1 MSISFIVTI
10 GMNRMKNFRL
20 AIILFITGMSFIFN
34 YPAPSYA
41 MDRGGC
47 LTCHRYPGLVKYE
60 KPDKFK
66 VLHIDEDK
74 YLLSSHGKTEC
85 RECHPKTVQIPHT
98 NVTDVECTVKCHS
111 EDKEKIDS
119 IDRSYLTNFHKEQ
132 KFAITRIDD
141 ETSCRVC
148 HPLYPHSQHNKVRAL
163 LNMHTGFMLC
173 EVCHIKDRG
182 QADLSYDWKKP
193 EEFEFT
199 GEPYGTHEMREDN
212 APEKSGSVI
221 PRMLKILDDVKE
233 PVEETKVR
241 HFISR
246 IAVYKTDDGK
256 NRLFINTEDN
266 KKAGEFLK
274 NEENLSKAESEK
286 DLNFFHRHIAKM
298 EISVACDE
306 CHSQNGILDF
316 QKLGFSERK
325 ANDLRYLNIKGL
337 VTKYDTFY
345 IPNLFGPK
353 K

>member
-1 MSISFIVTI
+1 MNNLKKFKFVILLLISVT
-10 GMNRMKNFRL
+10 
-20 AIILFITGMSFIFN
+20 FIFKN
-34 YPAPSYA
+34 PAPSHA

-47 LTCHRYPGLVKYE
+47 LTCHRYPGLVKFE

-74 YLLSSHGKTEC
+74 FLLSSHAKTEC

-98 NVTDVECTVKCHS
+98 NVTEVECTARCHS
-111 EDKEKIDS
+111 EDKEKIDN

-132 KFAITRIDD
+132 RFAITRLDD

-148 HPLYPHSQHNKVRAL
+148 HPLYPHSEHNKVRAL

-182 QADLSYDWKKP
+182 QANLSYDWKGP

-199 GEPYGTHEMREDN
+199 GEPYGTHEKKEVN
-212 APEKSGSVI
+212 AQEKSDSVI
-221 PRMLKILDDVKE
+221 SRMLKIFDEEKE
-233 PVEETKVR
+233 PAKTGHIK

-246 IAVYKTDDGK
+246 IAVYKNEDGK
-256 NRLFINTEDN
+256 NKLFINTEDN
-266 KKAGEFLK
+266 QKAAAFLK
-274 NEENLSKAESEK
+274 KEKKLSKAERETE
-286 DLNFFHRHIAKM
+286 LNFFHRHIAKK

-306 CHSQNGILDF
+306 CHSPTGIIDF
-316 QKLGFSERK
+316 EKLGFSASK
-325 ANDLRYLNIKGL
+325 ANDLQYLNIKGL

-345 IPNLFGPK
+345 IPNLFGPNN
-353 K
+353 

>member
-1 MSISFIVTI
+1 MKTKHFKPAAVIFFFSLMLIWGVAVT
-10 GMNRMKNFRL
+10 
-20 AIILFITGMSFIFN
+20 AD
-34 YPAPSYA
+34 A

-60 KPDKFK
+60 KPDTFK

-74 YLLSSHGKTEC
+74 FLLSSHAKTEC

-98 NVTDVECTVKCHS
+98 NVTEVECTAKCHS
-111 EDKEKIDS
+111 KDKEKIDAV
-119 IDRSYLTNFHKEQ
+119 DRSYLTNFHKDQ
-132 KFAITRIDD
+132 RFAITKIKD

-173 EVCHIKDRG
+173 EVCHIKDRN
-182 QADLSYDWKKP
+182 QADLFYDWKKP
-193 EEFEFT
+193 EEVEFT
-199 GEPYGTHEMREDN
+199 GEPYGTHEVKDGSAEV
-212 APEKSGSVI
+212 ESESVI
-221 PRMLKILDDVKE
+221 SRMLKILDDTKE
-233 PVEETKVR
+233 PEENAKLK

-246 IAVYKTDDGK
+246 IAVYKKEDGK
-256 NRLFINTEDN
+256 NKLIINTEDN
-266 KKAGEFLK
+266 IKAGEYLK
-274 NEENLSKAESEK
+274 NEKKLSKADVEK
-286 DLNFFHRHIAKM
+286 EQNFFHRHIAKK

-306 CHSQNGILDF
+306 CHSTSGIIDF
-316 QKLGFSERK
+316 RKLGFSENK
-325 ANDLRYLNIKGL
+325 AKDLQYLNIKGL

>member
-1 MSISFIVTI
+1 MNNLKKFKFATFLLISVT
-10 GMNRMKNFRL
+10 
-20 AIILFITGMSFIFN
+20 FIFDN
-34 YPAPSYA
+34 PAPSHA

-47 LTCHRYPGLVKYE
+47 LTCHRYPGLVKFE
-60 KPDKFK
+60 KPDKYK

-74 YLLSSHGKTEC
+74 YLLSSHAKTEC

-98 NVTDVECTVKCHS
+98 NVTEVECTAKCHS
-111 EDKEKIDS
+111 NDKEKIDT

-132 KFAITRIDD
+132 RFAITRLDD

-148 HPLYPHSQHNKVRAL
+148 HPLYPHSEHNKVRAL

-182 QADLSYDWKKP
+182 QANLLYDWKKP

-199 GEPYGTHEMREDN
+199 GEPYGTHEKKEVN
-212 APEKSGSVI
+212 AQERADSVVS
-221 PRMLKILDDVKE
+221 RMLKILDEEKE
-233 PVEETKVR
+233 SAKTGHIK

-246 IAVYKTDDGK
+246 IAVYRTEDGK
-256 NRLFINTEDN
+256 NKLFINTEDN
-266 KKAGEFLK
+266 QKAAGFLK
-274 NEENLSKAESEK
+274 KEKKLSKADREK
-286 DLNFFHRHIAKM
+286 ELIFFHSHIAKK

-306 CHSQNGILDF
+306 CHSPKGIIDF
-316 QKLGFSERK
+316 EKLGFSANK
-325 ANDLRYLNIKGL
+325 AKDLQYLNIKGL

-353 K
+353 

>member
-1 MSISFIVTI
+1 
-10 GMNRMKNFRL
+10 MNKIEKFRL
-20 AIILFITGMSFIFN
+20 TIILLLLGASFIFTI
-34 YPAPSYA
+34 PAPSYA

-60 KPDKFK
+60 KPDKLK
-66 VLHIDEDK
+66 VLHISEDK
-74 YLLSSHGKTEC
+74 YLLSSHAKVEC

-98 NVTDVECTVKCHS
+98 NVTDVECTVTCHAS
-111 EDKEKIDS
+111 DKEKVDT

-132 KFAITRIDD
+132 RFAITRLDD
-141 ETSCRVC
+141 ESSCRVC

-173 EVCHIKDRG
+173 EVCHIKDRN
-182 QADLSYDWKKP
+182 QLSVSYDWKKP

-199 GEPYGTHEMREDN
+199 GEPYGTHEKNVDN
-212 APEKSGSVI
+212 AEEKPDSVI
-221 PRMLKILDDVKE
+221 SKMLKILDDPKE
-233 PVEETKVR
+233 PAEAAKVR

-246 IAVYKTDDGK
+246 IAVYRTENGINK
-256 NRLFINTEDN
+256 LIINTEDN
-266 KKAGEFLK
+266 QKAGEFIK
-274 NEENLSKAESEK
+274 NEKRLSPADREK
-286 DLNFFHRHIAKM
+286 DLIFFHRHIAKK

-306 CHSQNGILDF
+306 CHSPKGIIDF
-316 QKLGFSERK
+316 RKLGFSESK
-325 ANDLRYLNIKGL
+325 AKDLQYLNIKGL

>member
-1 MSISFIVTI
+1 MDI
-10 GMNRMKNFRL
+10 MKNFRL
-20 AIILFITGMSFIFN
+20 ITILLTIGTSLIFIF
-34 YPAPSYA
+34 PAPSHA

-74 YLLSSHGKTEC
+74 YMLSSHAKTEC

-98 NVTDVECTVKCHS
+98 NVTEVECTVRCHS
-111 EDKEKIDS
+111 KDKEKIDS
-119 IDRSYLTNFHKEQ
+119 IDRAYLTNFHKEQ
-132 KFAITRIDD
+132 RFAITRLDD
-141 ETSCRVC
+141 GSSCRVC

-173 EVCHIKDRG
+173 EVCHIKDRN
-182 QADLSYDWKKP
+182 QADLFYDWKKP

-199 GEPYGTHEMREDN
+199 GEPYGTHEIKKDN
-212 APEKSGSVI
+212 APEKSDSVI
-221 PRMLKILDDVKE
+221 SKMLKILDDTKE
-233 PVEETKVR
+233 PVEDAKVR

-246 IAVYKTDDGK
+246 IAVYRAEDGK
-256 NRLFINTEDN
+256 NKLFINTEDN
-266 KKAGEFLK
+266 QKAGEFLK
-274 NEENLSKAESEK
+274 NEKKLSKADREE
-286 DLNFFHRHIAKM
+286 DLNFFHSHIAKK

-306 CHSQNGILDF
+306 CHSPKGIMDF
-316 QKLGFSERK
+316 RKLGFSESK
-325 ANDLRYLNIKGL
+325 TKDLQYLNIKGL
-337 VTKYDTFY
+337 VTKYETFY